1 MLSLYGYCVVTFL
14 LLWQKQ
20 FKKGNIL
27 LWFSLLESPFITV
40 GMSRNLIRLVAVRR
54 KRTINT
60 CVHYATEPLPHD
72 LTGKMCYGCFHSVCA
87 SMLWVLSFCV
97 YIHPCYESF
106 RSVCAS
112 IHAMGPFVLCVHPC
126 FTGHHCKTHVSEE
139 GRASIFKYFV

>member
-1 MLSLYGYCVVTFL
+1 MGEQVDKSLDFKMLSLYGYCVVTFL

-112 IHAMGPFVLCVHPC
+112 MLHRSSLQNTCLR
-126 FTGHHCKTHVSEE
+126 
-139 GRASIFKYFV
+139 GRPSKHF